1 MAEKKLPVRTC
12 ISCRNEFNKP
22 DLLRIVKTK
31 DDVFFVDTTG
41 KVNGRGAYIGKNPEC
56 VKKLKKVKLLD
67 KIFKN
72 ALFFSLIIRKAS
84 GLTPVSLRGNE
95 YIKSARFSIIIYSA

>member
-41 KVNGRGAYIGKNPEC
+41 KANGRGAYICKNKEC
-56 VKKLKKVKLLD
+56 LKKARKQRR
-67 KIFKN
+67 IEQ
-72 ALFFSLIIRKAS
+72 SL
-84 GLTPVSLRGNE
+84 E
-95 YIKSARFSIIIYSA
+95 CSIPDEIYDRMEEEISIE

>member
-41 KVNGRGAYIGKNPEC
+41 KANGRGAYICKNPEC

-67 KIFKN
+67 KIFK
-72 ALFFSLIIRKAS
+72 S
-84 GLTPVSLRGNE
+84 PVPIEVYEKIEEEILE
-95 YIKSARFSIIIYSA
+95 KQ